1 MPRPKWLNV
10 PKRSVK
16 AVKGKAVMKLPE
28 LINCINKNQVHYK
41 NETLNVRDKAIV
53 SLLMLS
59 GLRVS
64 ELLKLKLSQ
73 FNLEGKDFIIIKD
86 VETLKRGNQRDEI
99 PLPKRGQ
106 LQVFTN
112 HVEDWLIHI
121 PTKDSFVIPTASGL
135 GIHFHKPLSRQRT
148 HVIVKA
154 ITGQF
159 PHYLR
164 MLTESYYGRIF
175 KTNWALKDFMGLTD
189 LRSTEPYVKTDWHDY
204 AEKMLE

>member
-1 MPRPKWLNV
+1 
-10 PKRSVK
+10 
-16 AVKGKAVMKLPE
+16 MKLSE
-28 LINCINKNQVHYK
+28 LIYCINTNQVHYK
-41 NETLNVRDKAIV
+41 NETLNVRDKALV

-64 ELLKLKLSQ
+64 ELLKLKLTQ
-73 FNLEGKDFIIIKD
+73 FYLEGKDFIIIKD
-86 VETLKRGNQRDEI
+86 VETLKRGNLRDEV

-106 LQVFTN
+106 LEVFTN
-112 HVEDWLIHI
+112 HVEEWLIHI
-121 PTKDSFVIPTASGL
+121 PHKDKHGKPIDSFVIPSASGL
-135 GIHFHKPLSRQRT
+135 GIHFNKSLSRQRT

-154 ITGQF
+154 ITGKF

-175 KTNWALKDFMGLTD
+175 RTNWALKDFMGLTD
-189 LRSTEPYVKTDWHDY
+189 LRSTEAYVKTDWHDY